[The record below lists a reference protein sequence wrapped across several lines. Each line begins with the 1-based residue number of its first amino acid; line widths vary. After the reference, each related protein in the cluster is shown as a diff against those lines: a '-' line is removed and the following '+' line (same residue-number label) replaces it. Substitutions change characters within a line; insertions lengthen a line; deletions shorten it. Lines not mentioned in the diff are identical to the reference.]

1 MQEKGGGG
9 QGQLLVVEDAAPV
22 LPRGNPVRQPFRLL
36 LGSWFASLDF
46 LPFPE
51 GLLSVVGRLATS
63 GLPENTDA
71 GFPVDMGQAVT
82 HPPLATALCMV
93 Y

>member
-36 LGSWFASLDF
+36 LGS
-46 LPFPE
+46 
-51 GLLSVVGRLATS
+51 
-63 GLPENTDA
+63 
-71 GFPVDMGQAVT
+71 
-82 HPPLATALCMV
+82 
-93 Y
+93 